1 MNQFPPNLDAFLA
14 MTQLAAAENVP
25 LGQIVA
31 GFEKQ
36 LKALRGYDP
45 VETAA
50 VFGGLLTIPE
60 LQSNCVRLEGLVH
73 IALAFCRGT
82 KKPKASDVTR
92 WFAEFGKGWLG
103 QVEDPAEEVFVS
115 NIMTLRGNFRVLEG
129 VWEGA
134 GFYAQRIVDA
144 AEGMP
149 AGGGYDELRESIY
162 ALLALSDFLCER
174 AGLARHQLGNDQP
187 QGSLGAEHANS
198 IHAFKSRLCFSREEI
213 EARGISF
220 DALAAFAF
228 DPRDRVR
235 LVTEGLGHSSLERYP
250 LIGDHG
256 SLYFVLPTAVT
267 VAIRR
272 HVVER
277 MIAGGMRDSL
287 ASGIAR
293 EYSSLF
299 AKTPLLGGSVGIPV
313 RFERTR
319 NGRVSAIMSK
329 IDVGRYL
336 SFVFILDMLDDFENT
351 GIAGIQPGLEALAPS
366 IEEAMDHFAAQAR
379 QDPEFRDGITL
390 IVVCGVGRASAHSL
404 EHKLRPSWR
413 VEYIGAA
420 DLFTLS
426 WLHRFKPLSL
436 WRLLDARDNVE
447 AGGVELANANGL
459 LNLVAWARKLD
470 GHIVPHETLP
480 EGFGDGATGAL
491 LMIEQNGLRS
501 LRHEVATQWDPHV
514 EKDVRG
520 IWRRVRKDG
529 DSLFKEDRSRPVF
542 FTEEPVGRWLQ
553 AVHPSARRTWWG
565 EIEVPETTSGD
576 LGYRRVKM
584 LMVWLARAA
593 PVLDAAFPNLPEGA
607 LLWRGHFESAIE
619 EFDDAPKM
627 ATFKEALAEVE
638 VACDAGRRTV
648 TVRTSRRYEHA
659 LFHPENIAE
668 RAFVTRAVDG
678 FAALAKHSLDEDERD
693 ALVAQIIPNT
703 AAREMHAFLVHQY
716 RDGVRGSL
724 PASPLT
730 IDREDDAAFRFGL
743 GWRVR
748 SRSEGNE
755 IIGKDACISFL
766 NALVRHVEDEFCAE
780 LRQYDRRATVMLAL
794 KNHESAAL
802 ERDWWNRTASAVL
815 ALREDKDAARDTM
828 ARHEFRLAGAFQA
841 SRILIEFALCECP
854 LAGSLP
860 PGELDFSRLMARVAF
875 VQQAGGWSDAIRW
888 DVMEPRVR
896 ISSLG
901 DVFVNQDFI
910 DNVLIP
916 FGRAGSDLR
925 VDEAVKGYSKNLEQP
940 GGAPKSPQGSL
951 EEPFRA
957 AWNEQFDVTFDG
969 TRQFIDVVER
979 LGRARKEAVFAIL
992 RSELLGAKHEDRLVT
1007 GADELLKAWTLAPRA
1022 HWRDIPEGFEER
1034 DINPW
1039 RFRRRL
1045 TTLRRPFIQ
1054 LDETDDPTILVA
1066 PGFVRDAFGYV
1077 LRNFYRGD
1085 FPPRQL
1091 KPLMRA
1097 WTGKTADEQGKKFT
1111 KDVAD
1116 RLMELGWRTDT
1127 EVKITKLLRKGF
1139 DRDYGDVDVLAWNEE
1154 TGRVLIIECKDV
1166 QYRKSFGEIA
1176 EQLSDFRGELG
1187 RDGKPDLLLKHLNR
1201 VALISEHP
1209 AELASYVELS
1219 KAVTIGSHLVF
1230 RNPVPMQFAWERME
1244 ARVRLNL
1251 FSGLDQI

>member
-1 MNQFPPNLDAFLA
+1 MNQFPPNLDALRAMSQLA
-14 MTQLAAAENVP
+14 MSGNVP
-25 LGQIVA
+25 LAQIVS

-36 LKALRGYDP
+36 LKALRGFDP
-45 VETAA
+45 VEAAA
-50 VFGGLLTIPE
+50 VFGGLLTVPE
-60 LQSNCVRLEGLVH
+60 LQSNCIRLEGLVH
-73 IALAFCRGT
+73 IALTYCSGT
-82 KKPKASDVTR
+82 RKPKASDVTR

-103 QVEDPAEEVFVS
+103 NMEDPAEDVFVS
-115 NIMTLRGNFRVLEG
+115 NVATPRGNFRVLEG

-134 GFYAQRIVDA
+134 GFYTQRIVNT

-149 AGGGYDELRESIY
+149 PGGGYDELRESVY

-174 AGLARHQLGNDQP
+174 AGLTRYQLGNDQR
-187 QGSLGAEHANS
+187 QRSLDAKHANS
-198 IHAFKSRLCFSREEI
+198 IHAFKRRLCFSRQEI

-220 DALAAFAF
+220 EALAPFAF
-228 DPRDRVR
+228 DPRDRVK
-235 LVTEGLGHSSLERYP
+235 LVAEDLGHSSLERYP

-267 VAIRR
+267 AAIRR
-272 HVVER
+272 LVVER
-277 MIAGGMRDSL
+277 MITGGMRDAL
-287 ASGIAR
+287 AAGIGR
-293 EYSSLF
+293 EYSALF
-299 AKTPLLGGSVGIPV
+299 AKTPLLGGSLGMPVG
-313 RFERTR
+313 FERTR
-319 NGRVSAIMSK
+319 SGRASAIMTK

-336 SFVFILDMLDDFENT
+336 SFVFILDQLDDFENT
-351 GIAGIQPGLEALAPS
+351 GIAGLQPGLDALAPS
-366 IEEAMDHFAAQAR
+366 IEESIDHFAAQAR

-390 IVVCGVGRASAHSL
+390 VVGCGIGRASAHFL
-404 EHKLRPSWR
+404 DNRERPSWR
-413 VEYIGAA
+413 VEHIGAA
-420 DLFTLS
+420 DLCTLS
-426 WLHRFKPLSL
+426 FLHRFKPLSL
-436 WRLLDARDNVE
+436 WRLLDARDSVE
-447 AGGVELANANGL
+447 ASGVEVGNANGL

-470 GHIVPHETLP
+470 GHMVPHEILP
-480 EGFGDGATGAL
+480 EDFADGSIGTRL
-491 LMIEQNGLRS
+491 VIEQNALRS

-520 IWRRVRKDG
+520 IWRRVQKDG
-529 DSLFKEDRSRPVF
+529 DSLFKEDRSRPVYG
-542 FTEEPVGRWLQ
+542 TEEPVGRWPQ
-553 AVHPSARRTWWG
+553 AAYPTAHRTWWG

-576 LGYRRVKM
+576 LGFRRMKM

-607 LLWRGHFESAIE
+607 LLWRGHFESATE
-619 EFDDAPKM
+619 EFDHAPKV
-627 ATFKEALAEVE
+627 ATFGEALAEVK
-638 VACDAGRRTV
+638 VACDADYRTV
-648 TVRTSRRYEHA
+648 TVNTSQRYEDA
-659 LFHPENIAE
+659 VFHQENIAE
-668 RAFVTRAVDG
+668 RALITRTVEG
-678 FAALAKHSLDEDERD
+678 FAALAKNVINENERD
-693 ALVAQIIPNT
+693 ALVARIIPDT
-703 AAREMHAFLVHQY
+703 AAREMHAFVMHQF
-716 RDGVRGSL
+716 RDGVRESL

-755 IIGKDACISFL
+755 IIGKEACISFI
-766 NALVRHVEDEFCAE
+766 NALVRHVEDALCAE
-780 LRQYDRRATVMLAL
+780 LHRYDRRATIMLAL

-802 ERDWWNRTASAVL
+802 ERDSWSRTASAVL
-815 ALREDKDAARDTM
+815 ALRQDKDAARDTM
-828 ARHEFRLAGAFQA
+828 ARHESRLAGAFQA

-854 LAGSLP
+854 LVGGES

-875 VQQAGGWSDAIRW
+875 IQHVGGWSDAIRW

-901 DVFVNQDFI
+901 DVFVNYDFI

-925 VDEAVKGYSKNLEQP
+925 VDEAVRGYGKNLEHP
-940 GGAPKSPQGSL
+940 GAAPKSSQGEL

-957 AWNEQFDVTFDG
+957 AWNEQFDVTFDD
-969 TRQFIDVVER
+969 TRQFIDAIER
-979 LGRARKEAVFAIL
+979 LGRERGEAVFAIP
-992 RSELLGAKHEDRLVT
+992 RSDLIAARYEDRPVA
-1007 GADELLKAWTLAPRA
+1007 GADKLVGAWSLIPRA

-1045 TTLRRPFIQ
+1045 TALRKPIVQ
-1054 LDETDDPTILVA
+1054 LDETGDPIMLVA
-1066 PGFVRDAFGYV
+1066 PGFVRDAFGYM

-1097 WTGKTADEQGKKFT
+1097 WTGKTADEHGKKFT
-1111 KDVAD
+1111 REVAD
-1116 RLMELGWRTDT
+1116 RLTRLGWRTDT

-1154 TGRVLIIECKDV
+1154 KGRVLIIECKDV

-1176 EQLSDFRGELG
+1176 EQLSDFRGEVG

-1201 VALISEHP
+1201 VALISNHLT
-1209 AELASYVELS
+1209 ELAAYMKLPQVIVPE
-1219 KAVTIGSHLVF
+1219 SHLVF
-1230 RNPVPMQFAWERME
+1230 RNPVPMQFAWNRME
-1244 ARVRLNL
+1244 TRVRLNL
-1251 FSGLDQI
+1251 FAGLDRL

>member
-1 MNQFPPNLDAFLA
+1 LNQFPPNLDALRAMSQLA
-14 MTQLAAAENVP
+14 MSGNVP
-25 LGQIVA
+25 LAQIVS

-36 LKALRGYDP
+36 LKALRGFDP
-45 VETAA
+45 VETTA
-50 VFGGLLTIPE
+50 VFGGLLTVPE
-60 LQSNCVRLEGLVH
+60 LQSNCIRLEGLVH
-73 IALAFCRGT
+73 IALAYCRGT
-82 KKPKASDVTR
+82 KKPKASDVRR

-103 QVEDPAEEVFVS
+103 QVEDPAEDVFVS
-115 NIMTLRGNFRVLEG
+115 NIATPRGNFRVLDG

-134 GFYAQRIVDA
+134 GFYTQRIVA
-144 AEGMP
+144 TAEGMP
-149 AGGGYDELRESIY
+149 AGSGYDELRESIY
-162 ALLALSDFLCER
+162 ALLALSDLLCER
-174 AGLARHQLGNDQP
+174 AGLTRYQLGNDRP
-187 QGSLGAEHANS
+187 QRSLDAQHANS
-198 IHAFKSRLCFSREEI
+198 IHAFKRRLCFSHEEI

-220 DALAAFAF
+220 NALAPFAF

-235 LVTEGLGHSSLERYP
+235 LVAEGLGHSRLERYP

-272 HVVER
+272 FVVER
-277 MIAGGMRDSL
+277 MIAGGMRDAL
-287 ASGIAR
+287 ASGIGR
-293 EYSSLF
+293 EYSALF
-299 AKTPLLGGSVGIPV
+299 AATPLLGGSLGMPV

-319 NGRVSAIMSK
+319 NGRAAAVMAK
-329 IDVGRYL
+329 IDAGRYL
-336 SFVFILDMLDDFENT
+336 SFVFVLDVLDDFENT
-351 GIAGIQPGLEALAPS
+351 GIAGFQPGLDALTPS
-366 IEEAMDHFAAQAR
+366 IEESIDHFAAQAR
-379 QDPEFRDGITL
+379 EDPEFRDGITL
-390 IVVCGVGRASAHSL
+390 VVGCGIGRASAQSL
-404 EHKLRPSWR
+404 DDKERAGWR

-420 DLFTLS
+420 GLSTLS

-436 WRLLDARDNVE
+436 WRLLDARESVE
-447 AGGVELANANGL
+447 AGGVEVANANGL
-459 LNLVAWARKLD
+459 VNLVAWARKLD
-470 GHIVPHETLP
+470 GHIVPHESLP
-480 EGFGDGATGAL
+480 EGFGVGNTGAL
-491 LMIEQNGLRS
+491 LMIEQNALRS
-501 LRHEVATQWDPHV
+501 LRHEVATLWDPHV

-529 DSLFKEDRSRPVF
+529 DSLFKEDRSRPVYG
-542 FTEEPVGRWLQ
+542 TDEPVGRWPQ
-553 AVHPSARRTWWG
+553 AAYPTARRIWWG
-565 EIEVPETTSGD
+565 EIRVPETTSGD
-576 LGYRRVKM
+576 LGFRRMKM

-607 LLWRGHFESAIE
+607 LLWRGHFESATE
-619 EFDDAPKM
+619 EFDHAPKM
-627 ATFKEALAEVE
+627 ATFEEALAEVD
-638 VACDAGRRTV
+638 VTCDAEGRTV
-648 TVRTSRRYEHA
+648 TVRTSRRYEDA
-659 LFHPENIAE
+659 VFHPENIAE
-668 RAFVTRAVDG
+668 RAFITRTVEG
-678 FAALAKHSLDEDERD
+678 FAALAKHALDENERD
-693 ALVAQIIPNT
+693 ALVARIIPDT
-703 AAREMHAFLVHQY
+703 AAREMHAFVMHQY
-716 RDGVRGSL
+716 RDEVRDSL

-755 IIGKDACISFL
+755 IVGKEACISFL
-766 NALVRHVEDEFCAE
+766 NALVRYVEDELCAE
-780 LRQYDRRATVMLAL
+780 IRRYGRRATIMLAL
-794 KNHESAAL
+794 RNHESAAL

-828 ARHEFRLAGAFQA
+828 ARHESRLAGAFQA

-854 LAGSLP
+854 LAGGQP

-875 VQQAGGWSDAIRW
+875 IQHVGGWSDAIRW

-901 DVFVNQDFI
+901 DVFVNYDFI

-925 VDEAVKGYSKNLEQP
+925 VDEAVKGYGKNLEQP
-940 GGAPKSPQGSL
+940 DAAPKSSQGSL

-957 AWNEQFDVTFDG
+957 AWNDQFDVTFDD
-969 TRQFIDVVER
+969 TRQFIDAIER
-979 LGRARKEAVFAIL
+979 LGRERAEAVFAIR
-992 RSELLGAKHEDRLVT
+992 RSELTAARYEDRPVA
-1007 GADELLKAWTLAPRA
+1007 GADKLVEAWSLVPRA

-1054 LDETDDPTILVA
+1054 LDDTDDPTMLVA
-1066 PGFVRDAFGYV
+1066 PGFVRDAFGYM

-1091 KPLMRA
+1091 RPLMRA

-1111 KDVAD
+1111 REVAD
-1116 RLMELGWRTDT
+1116 RLTELGWRTDT

-1139 DRDYGDVDVLAWNEE
+1139 DRDYGDVDVLAWKPDI
-1154 TGRVLIIECKDV
+1154 GRVLIIECKDV

-1201 VALISEHP
+1201 AALISDHLT
-1209 AELASYVELS
+1209 ELAAYMKLPRVIVPE
-1219 KAVTIGSHLVF
+1219 SHLVF

-1244 ARVRLNL
+1244 TRVQLSL
-1251 FSGLDQI
+1251 FAGLDRV